1 MKIQNYFV
9 VENNLVT
16 NLVSWDGN
24 VNTWTPPE
32 NAIMLIQED
41 TNAMVWQPVIVDKKI
56 TDFVLTEILGNGD
69 IGFTWNGTVLST
81 NEPKPPIPIQP
92 LTTGTITA

>member
-1 MKIQNYFV
+1 MNIQNYFV

-32 NAIMLIQED
+32 NATMLIQED
-41 TNAMVWQPVIVDKKI
+41 TNAMVWQPVIVDRKI
-56 TDFVLTEILGNGD
+56 TDFVLTEILGAGG
-69 IGFTWNGTVLST
+69 IGFTWDGTVLNT
-81 NEPKPPIPIQP
+81 NEPKPPIPVQP